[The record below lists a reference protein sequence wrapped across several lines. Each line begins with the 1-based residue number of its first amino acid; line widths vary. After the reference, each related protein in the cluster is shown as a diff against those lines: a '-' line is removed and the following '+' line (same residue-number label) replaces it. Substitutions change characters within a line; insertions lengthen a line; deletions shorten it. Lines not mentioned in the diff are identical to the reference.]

1 MVLRG
6 HIDIVFH
13 AEIDGDVDVVPRATS
28 YRVRGDSV
36 LVTHREQGRPSTSCQ
51 VIREVLG
58 FYVLCQTRYGGT
70 VIVKVWS
77 IVYYAISL

>member
-1 MVLRG
+1 M
-6 HIDIVFH
+6 FH

-36 LVTHREQGRPSTSCQ
+36 LVTRREQGRPSTSCQ

-58 FYVLCQTRYGGT
+58 FCMLCQTCYGGM
-70 VIVKVWS
+70 VIVRMRS
-77 IVYYAISL
+77 MVYHAISL